1 MIHIPKGIVALPGAA
16 MISKSIYA
24 FVSICDGWGRRL
36 LATGPHVQ
44 NFTTVAASVVVA
56 MPVSK
61 KGRGGVLLR
70 ERTGVVQCTCMLL
83 LRGLCREPP

>member
-1 MIHIPKGIVALPGAA
+1 MAGFRVMRLKRERGREGAVIHISKGIVALPGAA

-56 MPVSK
+56 MPVRK
-61 KGRGGVLLR
+61 KGGV
-70 ERTGVVQCTCMLL
+70 ESC
-83 LRGLCREPP
+83 